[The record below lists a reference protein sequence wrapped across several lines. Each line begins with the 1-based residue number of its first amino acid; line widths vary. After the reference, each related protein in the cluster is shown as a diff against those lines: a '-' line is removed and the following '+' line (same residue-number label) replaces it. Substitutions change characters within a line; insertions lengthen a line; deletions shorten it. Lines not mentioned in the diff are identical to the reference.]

1 MVEFPLVPCSPFLAT
16 PGGCWPLGV
25 ATGTAAALATERTGS
40 SCVGFGWWVVE
51 VEVCWLAVTTTS
63 WPAGPQ
69 LLAMRG
75 DMAPDLI
82 RMGMELVEVSLPLS
96 VAMMLLWPLRSGMC
110 MATGFSLSLALACW
124 PVLVTTDM
132 LGLKGG
138 LARPSCF
145 CGMT

>member
-16 PGGCWPLGV
+16 TGGCWPLGG
-25 ATGTAAALATERTGS
+25 AAGTAAALATERTGS
-40 SCVGFGWWVVE
+40 SWVGFGWWLAE
-51 VEVCWLAVTTTS
+51 VEVCWLAGTTTS
-63 WPAGPQ
+63 WLE

-82 RMGMELVEVSLPLS
+82 RMGMELLVEVSRPLS
-96 VAMMLLWPLRSGMC
+96 VAMMLLLWPLRSGMC